1 MPPEMDVRDPA
12 AVKLDRIDETV
23 LGSACGFT
31 EVVELYVSDL
41 SGPAM
46 EPVVQA
52 PLLVKNQLHPVT
64 NLES

>member
-31 EVVELYVSDL
+31 EVVELYVGDL
-41 SGPAM
+41 SGPAV
-46 EPVVQA
+46 ELVVRA

-64 NLES
+64 DLEG